1 MKEVDD
7 RQSDQDEFQNLEIND
22 HRPTRHTPSRP
33 GFNEMFNG
41 FPDFNSFKIWYI
53 TINNSIINIC
63 IKTISFGNIRLYISA
78 NELGEQR

>member
-22 HRPTRHTPSRP
+22 HRPTRQTPSRP

-41 FPDFNSFKIWYI
+41 FPNFNSFKI
-53 TINNSIINIC
+53 
-63 IKTISFGNIRLYISA
+63 
-78 NELGEQR
+78 